1 MDMESTNRII
11 NALESISISLK
22 VLAGQKLDDDH
33 EAEARAEYD
42 SSDVWNYCDG
52 IENLPYLSP
61 EERQELKE
69 RFRNKNEGR

>member
-1 MDMESTNRII
+1 MDMDSTNRII

-42 SSDVWNYCDG
+42 SGDEWNYYNG
-52 IENLPYLSP
+52 IENLPYLSQ
-61 EERQELKE
+61 EERRELKE
-69 RFRNKNEGR
+69 RFGINNG

>member
-1 MDMESTNRII
+1 MDMDSTNRII

-42 SSDVWNYCDG
+42 SSDEWNYYDG
-52 IENLPYLSP
+52 IENLPYLSQ
-61 EERQELKE
+61 EERRELKE
-69 RFRNKNEGR
+69 RFGINNG